1 MPPRWLC
8 VLIVLLWLL
17 STGPLV
23 WKELRPLLLT
33 NQPPGYSVGLLDD
46 ARGEKQAI
54 RWTVHLGDGEPADQ
68 LNAHAAESWVETH
81 PRQDEVTFHTR
92 LTASRLRV
100 APLRFGPLTL
110 HRIETAERID
120 RREFQ
125 LRRFSFEMVFDAEVP
140 FVGKIERARCKAEA
154 TAEAGKLR
162 GTLDLALQGTEAVR
176 FDIPEV
182 QLPNSGKVELPLHL
196 YDKVEGLYPGR
207 TWLVPMIDPVRSI
220 PGFLQGGGKVE
231 VKNVPARVLDRVE
244 PLPGHPDLPCHVI
257 VYETETRP
265 KIYVQVGKQLLLRQE
280 TVYDGQRIVIQR
292 AQLYPER

>member
-8 VLIVLLWLL
+8 VLIVLAWLF

-23 WKELRPLLLT
+23 WKELRPLLLA

-46 ARGEKQAI
+46 SRGDKLPI
-54 RWTVHLGDGEPADQ
+54 RWTVHLGDGEAADQ

-81 PRQDEVTFHTR
+81 PREDELTFHTR

-100 APLRFGPLTL
+100 APLKFGPLTL
-110 HRIETAERID
+110 HRMETAERID
-120 RREFQ
+120 RREFR
-125 LRRFSFEMVFDAEVP
+125 LRRFSVEMVFDVDAL
-140 FVGKIERARCKAEA
+140 GLKLERARCRSEA
-154 TAEAGKLR
+154 TVEAGTLR
-162 GTLDLALQGTEAVR
+162 GTLELSLPGVEPFR
-176 FDIPEV
+176 LDIPEV
-182 QLPNSGKVELPLHL
+182 NLPNNGKVELPLHL

-231 VKNVPARVLDRVE
+231 MKNVAARVLDQVE
-244 PLPGHPDLPCHVI
+244 PLPGHPDLACHVV
-257 VYETETRP
+257 VYDTETKP

-292 AQLYPER
+292 AQLHTDR